1 MGFKRIWLTVKFAL
15 CGECHKSSDG
25 KFSHISAVLFRFT
38 YFPNPKWS
46 HLFPRA
52 CSLPKWE
59 GEKTFSVLY
68 HLPKWKRRRPD
79 STFLSAPFWLTFFS
93 CDLCLLATRI
103 AAVDFSRVA
112 LAGLPGLEQTPVQP
126 VVWEEGA
133 WGSGCSHGLRN
144 WVEGAGQWGEHERP
158 TWGKPLNASADR
170 SNYISFSSTWNQT
183 LMVSIPNLFYI
194 LLNKVKPH
202 SKTSKW
208 YNTVVFSHRNK
219 KFTWNSLTLL
229 QDFVLWGKKL
239 GRNYC
244 IIGFWLGLK
253 SMKISLFNI
262 KTFHRK

>member
-1 MGFKRIWLTVKFAL
+1 MELSQLPVPHLSICGLSCGSGAGYREAQCGRPGLGHLAPGCMEASNLHWSVAL
-15 CGECHKSSDG
+15 DFVY
-25 KFSHISAVLFRFT
+25 FSRSCC
-38 YFPNPKWS
+38 K
-46 HLFPRA
+46 
-52 CSLPKWE
+52 
-59 GEKTFSVLY
+59 GEKWGVMAWVFQKQMLR
-68 HLPKWKRRRPD
+68 WN
-79 STFLSAPFWLTFFS
+79 
-93 CDLCLLATRI
+93 
-103 AAVDFSRVA
+103 
-112 LAGLPGLEQTPVQP
+112 LEY
-126 VVWEEGA
+126 
-133 WGSGCSHGLRN
+133 
-144 WVEGAGQWGEHERP
+144 
-158 TWGKPLNASADR
+158 KMFKDR